1 MSSCGGILWDDASNF
16 ICASAAKILPCS
28 MLEAELWDIFHGL
41 KIAWSRS
48 FRKKI
53 QVYAD
58 SSLAIKLL
66 KDSFPTTN

>member
-1 MSSCGGILWDDASNF
+1 
-16 ICASAAKILPCS
+16 